1 MFDLTC
7 TEGSTSITG
16 DNVHVTAYNV
26 MLYLDIIERRIND
39 LMNVVHC
46 LEKNVPRVQTHIG
59 EDQFGNPH
67 PPLIDKVVPPL
78 PITL

>member
-1 MFDLTC
+1 
-7 TEGSTSITG
+7 
-16 DNVHVTAYNV
+16 
-26 MLYLDIIERRIND
+26 MLYLDIIESRIND

-46 LEKNVPRVQTHIG
+46 LEKNVPKIQTHIG

-67 PPLIDKVVPPL
+67 FPLIDKMVPPL